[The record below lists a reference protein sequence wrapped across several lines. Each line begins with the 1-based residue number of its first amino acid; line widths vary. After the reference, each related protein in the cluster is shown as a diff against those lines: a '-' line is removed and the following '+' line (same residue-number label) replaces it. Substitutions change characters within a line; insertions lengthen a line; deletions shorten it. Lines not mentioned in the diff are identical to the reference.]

1 MPTIGDSLSFLE
13 ERLFFGR
20 EREIAEFQSWLIA
33 GSGAEPVLNVTGH
46 GGVGKST
53 LLRAFARQAVRLG
66 RKVIWLDSREFRHT
80 AEGLLAAI
88 GAPSWQDPIEYIN
101 KNIPLIL
108 FDTYEELFDLGR
120 YLIREFLPRLE
131 IGVKVVFAGRYPLVQ
146 EGVADSVWRQLI
158 RPMVLA
164 PFSPEECR
172 DYLRHRGVQEDGL
185 LQQIV
190 HATAGNPL
198 ALSLAAD
205 LALQMGVREFGA
217 LPEWHMVVRSL
228 VEQLLKDVSDPLL
241 RELLEASSIVR
252 QFDEST
258 LEAVSGRTGLGS
270 AFRQLCGLS
279 AIRPVEHGVTLH
291 DDVRR
296 ALAEDLRWRRPERYH
311 ELRMRAIAYY
321 RERAKT
327 APPSEREWLMTER
340 IYLWGNSLMQQMA
353 FQEGEPDQVWME
365 AARPEDHE
373 ALKALWEEG
382 LRRGLSNGISIEPPA
397 HDLETLAAMLRY
409 HGTQVRV
416 ARDRLGRLLGFR
428 TVLPLC
434 LESIDLLRKHPG
446 LWPLVEAYRQLPWV
460 GELPPTPAE
469 TRVYYLIH
477 VAQAET
483 MPEATRATLIRDLFG
498 LLTMDAIVL
507 VTTPFPDYK
516 GLLEALGFHRV
527 PEAHNLGFGAHAP
540 ADGYVRDLGRIGVD
554 AWFEAILNGRRPP
567 QPLSRE
573 EWEQELQQALVH
585 WENDAELA
593 GSRLY
598 GAMALPETSPGALR
612 AALQQALVQAQ
623 RSAADP
629 GEGEPYRAVE
639 LGYLTRGLT
648 HERAAER
655 MRVSR
660 ATFYRLLKRGV
671 QGLATLLSQTPVAG
685 SGIRV

>member
-1 MPTIGDSLSFLE
+1 MPTIGDSIAFLE
-13 ERLFFGR
+13 EQLFFGR
-20 EREIAEFQSWLIA
+20 ERELAEFQSWLTT
-33 GSGAEPVLNVTGH
+33 GSEPVLNLTGH

-80 AEGLLAAI
+80 PEGLLGAI

-120 YLIREFLPRLE
+120 YLEREFLPRLE
-131 IGVKVVFAGRYPLVQ
+131 IGVKLVFAGRYPLVQ
-146 EGVADSVWRQLI
+146 EGMADSVWRRLI
-158 RPMVLA
+158 QPMALA

-172 DYLRHRGVQEDGL
+172 DYLRHRGIQEEGL
-185 LQQIV
+185 IQQIV
-190 HATAGNPL
+190 QSAAGSAL

-217 LPEWHMVVRSL
+217 LPEWHLVVRSL
-228 VEQLLKDVSDPLL
+228 VEQLLRDVSDPLL
-241 RELLEASSIVR
+241 RELLEASAIVR

-296 ALAEDLRWRRPERYH
+296 ALAEDLRWRNPERYH
-311 ELRMRAIAYY
+311 ELRLRAIAYY
-321 RERAKT
+321 RERSKT
-327 APPSEREWLMTER
+327 APPAEREWLMTER

-365 AARPEDHE
+365 AAQPEDHE
-373 ALKALWEEG
+373 ALQALWAEG
-382 LRRGLSNGISIEPPA
+382 LRRGLNNGIVIEPSVE
-397 HDLETLAAMLRY
+397 DRTCLAAILRY
-409 HGTQVRV
+409 EGAQVRV

-434 LESIDLLRKHPG
+434 QESIGLLRSHPG
-446 LWPLVEAYRQLPWV
+446 LWPLVEAHCNLPWV
-460 GELPPTPAE
+460 GELPATPAE
-469 TRVYYLIH
+469 TSVYYLIH
-477 VAQAET
+477 VAQDDT
-483 MPEATRATLIRDLFG
+483 MPEATRSALIRDLFG
-498 LLTMDAIVL
+498 LLTMEAVVL

-516 GLLEALGFHRV
+516 GLLEVLGFHRV
-527 PEAHNLGFGAHAP
+527 PEAHNLGFGPNAP
-540 ADGYVRDLGRIGVD
+540 ADGYVRDLSRIGVD
-554 AWFEAILNGRRPP
+554 AWFEAMLSGRRPP

-573 EWEQELQQALVH
+573 EWEQELQGALVN
-585 WENDAELA
+585 WENDGLLA
-593 GSRLY
+593 SSRLY
-598 GAMALPETSPGALR
+598 SAMALSEQSPGALR
-612 AALQQALVQAQ
+612 TAIQQAVEQAQ
-623 RSAADP
+623 RAAIDQV
-629 GEGEPYRAVE
+629 EGEPYRAIV

-671 QGLATLLSQTPVAG
+671 QGLAAILSQ
-685 SGIRV
+685 SL